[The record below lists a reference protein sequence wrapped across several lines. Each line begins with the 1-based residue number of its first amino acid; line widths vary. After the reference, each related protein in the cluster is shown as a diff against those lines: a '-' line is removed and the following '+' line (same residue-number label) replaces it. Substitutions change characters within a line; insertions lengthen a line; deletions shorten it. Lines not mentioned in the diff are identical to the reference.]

1 MSTGKTTV
9 TVSYRRRGLAPPVF
23 VAGSFADPQWELQEM
38 HSVTDESGEHHFAI
52 QIPVEPGKE
61 YLYKF
66 RAGSGHDWFL
76 DEHATISHDH
86 LGQRCNL
93 LRVPVNSNTGD
104 RIPTPV
110 VEATEQC
117 SSRAAAGGNPA
128 IAASGPKSL
137 PPNVFRDKTIDAE
150 QRSGTPV
157 KQVAAVAAEVAD
169 TAAKLDSHILKP
181 SPLVLPRDDASTDET
196 TEQQIDTPLFAHES
210 FGAYEFVGA
219 GFDHNNVVK
228 TSGSP
233 TSLPSDSGGSVV
245 CDDVDIADPT
255 VEKFPSDRESVLD
268 TLRKIQSS
276 AEEGRASLDDGQHS
290 AVTTSG
296 GASVDSSEE
305 NDFSLGPSP
314 SRRRDTRTSR
324 GSFGRPI
331 SAVSLSCIA
340 EEPKAPEDANALL
353 KHGESKKSQ
362 AVSTM

>member
-1 MSTGKTTV
+1 M
-9 TVSYRRRGLAPPVF
+9 
-23 VAGSFADPQWELQEM
+23 
-38 HSVTDESGEHHFAI
+38 
-52 QIPVEPGKE
+52 
-61 YLYKF
+61 
-66 RAGSGHDWFL
+66 
-76 DEHATISHDH
+76 
-86 LGQRCNL
+86 
-93 LRVPVNSNTGD
+93 
-104 RIPTPV
+104 
-110 VEATEQC
+110 
-117 SSRAAAGGNPA
+117 
-128 IAASGPKSL
+128 
-137 PPNVFRDKTIDAE
+137 
-150 QRSGTPV
+150 
-157 KQVAAVAAEVAD
+157 
-169 TAAKLDSHILKP
+169 
-181 SPLVLPRDDASTDET
+181 LPRDDASTDET

-210 FGAYEFVGA
+210 FGAHEFVGA